1 EAWCFDSGSS
11 GNMSNSCEKM
21 TDFRPCNKFV
31 RVANGTHLPIEGH
44 GNLVVDFQSG
54 QNSVRLKLIDVAYVP
69 RLSYHLFSGPVCVK
83 QGHTYLGDHRGIT
96 VNLKSG
102 ESLLFPLVG
111 TLYFSYGTRLD
122 TETVQA
128 FAVIAPG
135 LLPIADVDINA
146 YHRSTAPTHH
156 RLLLRSA
163 EQQRVKLK
171 KGSKLLPCV
180 GCSMAKGISAP
191 VNKVTECRSDK
202 KLGRVFVDLSGKK
215 AVQSKGGNQY
225 AMIFRDDKTR
235 LSWVY
240 FLRSKAEA
248 PDMLEQWLT
257 DIRLHGI
264 PEIIRSDDA
273 SELKG
278 GKFNEICR
286 KHRIKQEFTSADRPQ
301 LNGVAE
307 RGLTLTDKLAKAC
320 AFQAKIS
327 FKDVPLPAIAPLWP
341 EAHNYAC
348 DVFNRTATSSNPGCK
363 SPYEMW
369 YGEK

>member
-1 EAWCFDSGSS
+1 
-11 GNMSNSCEKM
+11 MSNSCEKM

-54 QNSVRLKLIDVAYVP
+54 QNSVHLKLIDVAYVP
-69 RLSYHLFSGPVCVK
+69 RLSYHLFSGPACVK

-102 ESLLFPLVG
+102 ESLLFPL
-111 TLYFSYGTRLD
+111 
-122 TETVQA
+122 
-128 FAVIAPG
+128 
-135 LLPIADVDINA
+135 
-146 YHRSTAPTHH
+146 
-156 RLLLRSA
+156 
-163 EQQRVKLK
+163 LK

-180 GCSMAKGISAP
+180 GCSMVKGISAP
-191 VNKVTECRSDK
+191 VNKVTACRSDK
-202 KLGRVFVDLSGKK
+202 KLGRVFIDLSGKK
-215 AVQSKGGNQY
+215 AVKSKGGNQY

-307 RGLTLTDKLAKAC
+307 R
-320 AFQAKIS
+320 
-327 FKDVPLPAIAPLWP
+327 
-341 EAHNYAC
+341 
-348 DVFNRTATSSNPGCK
+348 
-363 SPYEMW
+363 
-369 YGEK
+369 